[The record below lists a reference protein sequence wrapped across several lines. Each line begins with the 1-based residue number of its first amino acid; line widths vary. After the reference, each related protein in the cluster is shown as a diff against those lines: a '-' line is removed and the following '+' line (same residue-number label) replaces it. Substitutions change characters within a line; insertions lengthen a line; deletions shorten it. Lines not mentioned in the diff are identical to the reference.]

1 MEIRNLPIPVNPN
14 PVPVATRGAA
24 FTPRQD
30 NADEQSARPVNE
42 TEQVTQENNN
52 EQQNI
57 EANLQILLQAQQGE
71 QQANGSLQDEQL
83 GFSAQ
88 QAIEA
93 YQDIDS
99 QEENQADVQ
108 VLSRIDE
115 LV

>member
-24 FTPRQD
+24 FTPRQES
-30 NADEQSARPVNE
+30 ADEQLARPVNE

-57 EANLQILLQAQQGE
+57 EANLQILLQAQRAD
-71 QQANGSLQDEQL
+71 QQANGSLQDEQP

-88 QAIEA
+88 QAIET